1 MTRYMAGAPYADC
14 LISEQRE
21 YLKDV
26 KRGCYSLDEAR
37 ALMNVTIKSMTD
49 DKRRYMDTIP
59 VAVNEHA
66 NEVLRTATVEILKRS
81 FLTEIK
87 EGG

>member
-1 MTRYMAGAPYADC
+1 
-14 LISEQRE
+14 
-21 YLKDV
+21 
-26 KRGCYSLDEAR
+26 
-37 ALMNVTIKSMTD
+37 MNVTIKSMTD